1 MKESS
6 EKKDQQIKE
15 LFDKDYLEEEAKWIF
30 RRLKQQGAL

>member
-15 LFDKDYLEEEAKWIF
+15 LFDKDYLEEETKWIF